1 MAINLGDI
9 SGKAFALL
17 LTSTTPAG
25 EDEWAVMPGL
35 ARLESGKL
43 FIDRG
48 PRPRF
53 EVRPEWIGRI
63 KPVDR
68 PLRGI
73 LRGADYYLALTVG
86 HVGEVSADLEPTG
99 LRWPD

>member
-1 MAINLGDI
+1 MFNLNEI
-9 SGKAFALL
+9 SGKRFTLL
-17 LTSTTPAG
+17 LTATFEG
-25 EDEWAVMPGL
+25 EDDWAVLPGV
-35 ARLESGKL
+35 ARLESGTL

-53 EVRPEWIGRI
+53 EVRPEWIDRI
-63 KPVDR
+63 KPVDP

-73 LRGADYYLALTVG
+73 FRGADYYLALTVG
-86 HVGEVSADLEPTG
+86 HTDEVPGDLAPTG